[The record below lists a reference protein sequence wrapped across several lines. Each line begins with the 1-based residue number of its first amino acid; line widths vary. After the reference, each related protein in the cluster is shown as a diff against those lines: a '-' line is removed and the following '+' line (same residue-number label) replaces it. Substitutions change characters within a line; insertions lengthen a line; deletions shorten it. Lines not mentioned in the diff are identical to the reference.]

1 MIILCTLLLAFLIS
15 LAAVLV
21 EIIFKP
27 HWAWLRRVIVAM
39 LVLSVTCGIAAGI
52 VIGGSHGE
60 INRLAAEHNKLT
72 LYQTV
77 VEQTD
82 NEYVRFDFYQSVA
95 EYNKKYENAVDKA
108 QSIWFG
114 ALYPKNWAEQI
125 APIEFYL
132 HDGMYAG

>member
-1 MIILCTLLLAFLIS
+1 MIILCTLLLALIIS
-15 LAAVLV
+15 LATVLV
-21 EIIFKP
+21 EIIIKP
-27 HWAWLRRVIVAM
+27 HWPWLRRVIIAM
-39 LVLSVTCGIAAGI
+39 LILFVVCGAATGI
-52 VIGGSHGE
+52 IIGGSHGE
-60 INRLAAEHNKLT
+60 INRLKAEHDKLT

-132 HDGMYAG
+132 HDDMYVG

>member
-1 MIILCTLLLAFLIS
+1 MVILCTLLLALIIA
-15 LAAVLV
+15 LATILV

-27 HWAWLRRVIVAM
+27 NWTWLRRVIVAM
-39 LVLSVTCGIAAGI
+39 VALSVICGIATGI

-60 INRLAAEHNKLT
+60 INYLKAERDKLA

-82 NEYVRFDFYQSVA
+82 NEYVRFDFYQDVM
-95 EYNKKYENAVDKA
+95 EYNAKYENAVDKA
-108 QSIWFG
+108 QSIWLG
-114 ALYPKNWAEQI
+114 ALYPKDWAEQV

-132 HDGMYAG
+132 NGDMYAG

>member
-1 MIILCTLLLAFLIS
+1 MVILCTLLLALIIA
-15 LAAVLV
+15 LAAILV

-27 HWAWLRRVIVAM
+27 NWAWLRRIIVAM
-39 LVLSVTCGIAAGI
+39 IALSVICGIATGI

-60 INRLAAEHNKLT
+60 INRLKAEHDKLT

-82 NEYVRFDFYQSVA
+82 NEYVRFDFYQSVM
-95 EYNKKYENAVDKA
+95 EYNRKCENAIDKA
-108 QSIWFG
+108 QSIWLG
-114 ALYPKNWAEQI
+114 ALYPKDWAEQI

-132 HDGMYAG
+132 NGGMYAG